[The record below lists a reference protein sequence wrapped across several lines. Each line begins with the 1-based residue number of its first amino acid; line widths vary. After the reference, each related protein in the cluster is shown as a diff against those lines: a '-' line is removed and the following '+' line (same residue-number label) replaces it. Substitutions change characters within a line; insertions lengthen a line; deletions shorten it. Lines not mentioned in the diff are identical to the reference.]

1 MHKTF
6 LFLAFIIVSTFSFGQ
21 KKVEWA
27 YSFDSES
34 STIEI
39 KAKIVEGWHLYS
51 QHIENEIGPV
61 PTSFEFSENDAFSLV
76 GKTIEP
82 ESLKEYDENFEG
94 ELNFFKD
101 EVVFSQKIKIN
112 KSTTVNGVVTFMVC
126 NDTMCLPPTDIKF
139 SIKINK

>member
-1 MHKTF
+1 MHKT
-6 LFLAFIIVSTFSFGQ
+6 LIFIVFILVSMLSFGQ
-21 KKVEWA
+21 EKVEWT

-34 STIEI
+34 STIQI
-39 KAKIVEGWHLYS
+39 KATIDEGWHLYS
-51 QHIENEIGPV
+51 QHIDNEIGPV
-61 PTSFEFSENDAFSLV
+61 PTSISFEKNGEVVIV

-101 EVVFSQKIKIN
+101 EVVFTQKIKLK
-112 KSTTVNGVVTFMVC
+112 KSTTLNGVVTFMVC
-126 NDTMCLPPTDIKF
+126 NDTMCLPPTDIDF